1 MEETPVMLESVAT
14 KNEVNELVE
23 APASNEISD
32 RAWDSLIFG
41 NSPSLH
47 IPFHPPTIYRL
58 RAKTSVVG
66 VPSELA
72 AQPPL

>member
-1 MEETPVMLESVAT
+1 MEETPAMLESVAT

-23 APASNEISD
+23 ATVSNEISD

-41 NSPSLH
+41 NCPSL
-47 IPFHPPTIYRL
+47 PFHLPTSYRL